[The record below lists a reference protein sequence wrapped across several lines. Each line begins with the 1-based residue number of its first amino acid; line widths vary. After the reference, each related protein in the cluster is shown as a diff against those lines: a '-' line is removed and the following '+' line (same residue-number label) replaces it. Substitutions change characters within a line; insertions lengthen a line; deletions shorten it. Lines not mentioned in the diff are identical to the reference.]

1 MKHSILITLLGL
13 TLGTIAQAEETQMC
27 LDLVQTNFSDGWVE
41 CSRASSDEAYRNC
54 LLTLQAKLGIDTTNC
69 IPMSPRSNTP
79 YKPTGAFCQS
89 NAECS
94 TGVCKAEADVTRR
107 YCL

>member
-1 MKHSILITLLGL
+1 MKLSILITLLGL
-13 TLGTIAQAEETQMC
+13 TLGMGARAEEVQMC
-27 LDLVQTNFSDGWVE
+27 LDLAQTNFNEGWVE

-54 LLTLQAKLGIDTTNC
+54 LLVLQAKLGTDTANC
-69 IPMSPRSNTP
+69 VPVAPRSGTP

-94 TGVCKAEADVTRR
+94 TGVCKAEVDVTRR